1 MRKHPKFNVPNLGRK
16 KRVKARWRK
25 PRGIDNKKRVHK
37 KIMGATPSV
46 GWRSARNDRG
56 FHPSGAREVLV
67 RSLKDMENLP
77 KTSEKLAI
85 RIASAVGGKKRAVI
99 MQKAKDLK
107 LPVLNPN
114 KINKN

>member
-25 PRGIDNKKRVHK
+25 PRGTDNKKRTGLK
-37 KIMGATPSV
+37 KMGASPNV

-67 RSLKDMENLP
+67 RSMKDMENLP
-77 KTSEKLAI
+77 KTSDKLAI
-85 RIASAVGGKKRAVI
+85 RIASAVGAKKRAVI
-99 MQKAKDLK
+99 LQKAKNLK

-114 KINKN
+114 KVN

>member
-1 MRKHPKFNVPNLGRK
+1 MRKHPKFNVPNVDRK

-25 PRGIDNKKRVHK
+25 PRGTDNKKRVHK
-37 KIMGATPSV
+37 KIMGASPSV

-67 RSLKDMENLP
+67 RSMKDMESIP
-77 KTSEKLAI
+77 KDSGKLAI
-85 RIASAVGGKKRAVI
+85 RIASAVGAKKRAMI
-99 MQKAKDLK
+99 LQKAKDLK

-114 KINKN
+114 KMN